1 MNAHVCIINP
11 ALLSVQV
18 ILKIAFYL
26 HSSTF
31 NIKVL
36 KVHFALS
43 IKHSVLKVLKVLKV
57 LSTKHS
63 TLSTQQSTPFKATTA
78 CSIHNWLD

>member
-1 MNAHVCIINP
+1 MNTHVCIINP

-26 HSSTF
+26 HSSTL
-31 NIKVL
+31 NTKVL

-43 IKHSVLKVLKVLKV
+43 IKHSVLKVLKV